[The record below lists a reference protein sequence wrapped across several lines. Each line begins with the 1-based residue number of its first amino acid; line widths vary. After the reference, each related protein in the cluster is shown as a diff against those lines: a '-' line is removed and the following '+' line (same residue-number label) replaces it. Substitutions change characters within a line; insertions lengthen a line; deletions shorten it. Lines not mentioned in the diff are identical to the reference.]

1 MSEGMTELVFCCD
14 QYEVRASVGGL
25 PRIYSEYV
33 RHAVLSEDLGIRSA
47 EGTALFF
54 AVGNSARNWPD
65 LVVALRFDPGP
76 RSGFDPGILLV
87 PERDLLFVGAGTSLL
102 AYKLS
107 PVRRLWEHVVDC
119 GFWGWR
125 RHGDIV
131 LMSAELELA
140 AWNIEGRK
148 LWSTFVEPPWSYEVH
163 GDRVALDVM
172 GRKSNFVAAIGPE
185 SVRPV

>member
-1 MSEGMTELVFCCD
+1 MSEGMAEIVFCCD
-14 QYEVRASVGGL
+14 QYAVRASGDGL
-25 PRIYSEYV
+25 PSLYSEYV
-33 RHAVLSEDLGIRSA
+33 RHAVLSEDFGVGSA
-47 EGTALFF
+47 EGTTLFF
-54 AVGNSARNWPD
+54 AATSSSRNWPD

-76 RSGFDPGILLV
+76 GSGFHPGILLV

-107 PVRRLWEHVVDC
+107 PVRRLWDDVAAC

-125 RHGDIV
+125 RHGEIV

-140 AWNIEGRK
+140 AWDIDGRK

-172 GRKSNFVAAIGPE
+172 GRKSNFVAAVGPE
-185 SVRPV
+185 SVE